1 MKERG
6 TLATIPMEIGYL
18 YTFNTVFYLKKT
30 YQGLKVSIVVCKLI
44 NYNCKGNI
52 GRPVESAKIHPKP
65 HRKTIVFV
73 HFIFLVEY

>member
-30 YQGLKVSIVVCKLI
+30 YQGLKVSILA
-44 NYNCKGNI
+44 CKGNI
-52 GRPVESAKIHPKP
+52 GR
-65 HRKTIVFV
+65 
-73 HFIFLVEY
+73 LVENFEKIDEQQLSWTPC